1 MNLAMLRTIRV
12 RLVAVVLLVC
22 VVMLSMVLWSM
33 QRSHERAHRELFEA
47 YDPTFAARLLAQGVG
62 TGVDGGEPA
71 RADATLRQMVGLNP
85 TVDLYWVNREGTV
98 LASSTGRVAREFEQI
113 PHDMLT
119 RLTSATPDKVG
130 PGIDPRFVRATKP
143 VAVEPIDLGGAP
155 GYLYIVHK
163 DLSLL
168 ASVAWSDL
176 AWLVGCWIGLTA
188 LAAHF
193 ALRGI
198 SDPLTRLAQNVES
211 LDTANPSMPA
221 TEGLSSTAPSEIRR
235 LEHGIGGLAKRI
247 ADQVRALKAAD
258 EERRVLFAAISHDLR
273 TPISSLSG
281 YIETVAS
288 RDHLGD
294 EERKRL
300 CAVSLD
306 ETKLL
311 VRLLD
316 DLMDL
321 ARLESPE
328 MKIDREPFPLSEAVA
343 IVYRRFKVA
352 AATKNVSLLVPGGLE
367 ACPPLDAD
375 PAMVER
381 LLGNLVQNAIEH
393 TPPGGMVRVDA
404 RLAGMWAEIQ
414 VTDTGPGIPP
424 DQVTHIFERFY
435 RGPSSAGTA
444 KSGLGLG
451 LAIAKRIV
459 ELHGGEIRARSPPV
473 RGASFRFTLPLVRES
488 SEQISFPARSE
499 NRSSSSSHEPKRG
512 EA

>member
-1 MNLAMLRTIRV
+1 MNLAVLRTIRV
-12 RLVAVVLLVC
+12 RLVGVVLLVC

-47 YDPTFAARLLAQGVG
+47 YDPAFAARLLAQGVG
-62 TGVDGGEPA
+62 TGVDGGESA
-71 RADATLRQMVGLNP
+71 RADSTLRQMVGLNP

-98 LASSTGRVAREFEQI
+98 LASSTGRPAREFESI
-113 PHDMLT
+113 PRDMLT
-119 RLTSATPDKVG
+119 RLAAATVDKMG
-130 PGIDPRFVRATKP
+130 PGVDPRFAGVTKP
-143 VAVEPIDLGGAP
+143 VAIEPVDLGGVP

-163 DLSLL
+163 NLSLL
-168 ASVAWSDL
+168 GSIAWGDL
-176 AWLVGCWIGLTA
+176 VWLVGCWIALTA

-198 SDPLTRLAQNVES
+198 SDPLTRLARHVES
-211 LDTANPSMPA
+211 LDAANPSMPA
-221 TEGLSSTAPSEIRR
+221 TDGFGSTAPSEIRK

-273 TPISSLSG
+273 TPIASLSG

-328 MKIDREPFPLSEAVA
+328 MKIDREPFALSEAVA
-343 IVYRRFKVA
+343 IVYRRFEMA
-352 AATKNVSLLVPGGLE
+352 AAAKSVSLLVPMGLE

-393 TPPGGMVRVDA
+393 TPPGGTVRIDT

-424 DQVTHIFERFY
+424 DQVTHVFERFY
-435 RGPSSAGTA
+435 RGPASAGTA

-459 ELHGGEIRARSPPV
+459 ELHGGEIRVRSPPV
-473 RGASFRFTLPLVRES
+473 RGASFRFTLPLVREL

-499 NRSSSSSHEPKRG
+499 NRSSSSMPERNLG

>member
-1 MNLAMLRTIRV
+1 MNLAVLRTIRF

-33 QRSHERAHRELFEA
+33 QRSHERAHRELFES
-47 YDPTFAARLLAQGVG
+47 YDPTFAARLLVQGAG
-62 TGVDGGEPA
+62 IGVDGGEPA
-71 RADATLRQMVGLNP
+71 RADGTLRQMVGLNP
-85 TVDLYWVNREGTV
+85 TVDLYWVDREGMV
-98 LASSTGRVAREFEQI
+98 LASSTGRPAREFEPI
-113 PHDMLT
+113 PRDMLT
-119 RLTSATPDKVG
+119 RLASASAGRVG
-130 PGIDPRFVRATKP
+130 LGIDPRFVRATKP
-143 VAVEPIDLGGAP
+143 VAVEPVGLDGVR

-168 ASVAWSDL
+168 GRIAWSDL
-176 AWLVGCWIGLTA
+176 AWLVGCWLVLTA
-188 LAAHF
+188 LAAQF

-198 SDPLTRLAQNVES
+198 SDPLTRLARDVES
-211 LDTANPSMPA
+211 LDAASPSMLA
-221 TEGLSSTAPSEIRR
+221 ANGAGSAAPGEIRR
-235 LEHGIGGLAKRI
+235 LDQGIRGLAKRI
-247 ADQVRALKAAD
+247 ADQVQALRAAD
-258 EERRVLFAAISHDLR
+258 DERRVLFAAISHDLR
-273 TPISSLSG
+273 TPIASLSG

-288 RDHLGD
+288 REQLGD

-306 ETKLL
+306 ETRLL
-311 VRLLD
+311 LRLLD

-328 MKIDREPFPLSEAVA
+328 MKIDREPFPLSEAIAV
-343 IVYRRFKVA
+343 VCRRFEA
-352 AATKNVSLLVPGGLE
+352 AAAAKNISLLVPRGLE

-375 PAMVER
+375 PVMVER

-393 TPPGGMVRVDA
+393 TPPGGTVRVDA
-404 RLAGMWAEIQ
+404 RLAGTWAEIQ
-414 VTDTGPGIPP
+414 VTDTGPGIPS
-424 DQVTHIFERFY
+424 DQVGHVFERFY

-488 SEQISFPARSE
+488 SERISFPARTE
-499 NRSSSSSHEPKRG
+499 NRSSSPTHEHKLG